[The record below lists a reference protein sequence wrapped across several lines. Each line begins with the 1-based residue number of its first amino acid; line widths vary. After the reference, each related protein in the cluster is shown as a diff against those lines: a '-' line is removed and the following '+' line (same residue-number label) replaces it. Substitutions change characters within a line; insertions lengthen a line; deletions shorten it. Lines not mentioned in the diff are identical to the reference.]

1 MYSNRYFFITL
12 FYFACFSLVS
22 FSATAQVKKG
32 LKAVKKNKYELA
44 KTAFEADL
52 ENKNEVASA
61 QYYLA
66 ELYSNPK
73 FEDGYDLA
81 LAYTFIEKAILSSP
95 KATPKA
101 RKNLDKR
108 RQGLLAM
115 RKFREEIINTAL
127 ELAEKKSSAKAY
139 NELIR
144 NYTNLNA
151 AQAERVARTRNRL
164 AFEESTQA
172 NTAKAWQDF
181 WANYKSSCSIYS
193 PDLHARAEVE
203 LFGAYIRQNMWYSY
217 AQFANLYPESPYAL
231 APDAAIK
238 MQVAAQKNTIPA
250 YKSMIEAYPKSVF
263 AVIAIDS
270 IFSHTLRSEDIL
282 DYDYFINTY
291 PTHSQINT
299 LYKIFFPLFCKTQG
313 GCPDS
318 FYSQYKGA
326 PK

>member
-1 MYSNRYFFITL
+1 MYSNRYFFAIL
-12 FYFACFSLVS
+12 FYFACFSLFS

-32 LKAVKKNKYELA
+32 LKAIKKNQYELA
-44 KTAFEADL
+44 KSAFEVDL
-52 ENKNEVASA
+52 ENENEITSA

-66 ELYSNPK
+66 ELYANPK
-73 FEDGYDLA
+73 FEEGYDLA
-81 LAYTFIEKAILSSP
+81 LAYAFIEKAILSSH

-108 RQGLLAM
+108 NQGLLAM

-127 ELAEKKSSAKAY
+127 DIAEKKSSAKAY

-151 AQAERVARTRNRL
+151 AQTERVARTRNRL
-164 AFEESTQA
+164 AFEEA
-172 NTAKAWQDF
+172 TATNSASAWQIF
-181 WANYKSSCSIYS
+181 WKNYKSSCSIYS
-193 PDLHARAEVE
+193 PDLHARAEIE
-203 LFGAYIRQNMWYSY
+203 LFGAYIRQNTWRGY
-217 AQFANLYPESPYAL
+217 AQFTNFYPESPYTADS
-231 APDAAIK
+231 AAAIK
-238 MQVAAQKNTIPA
+238 MQVAAQKNTMPA

-270 IFSHTLRSEDIL
+270 LFSHTLRSQDAL
-282 DYDYFINTY
+282 DYDYFIHTY
-291 PTHSQINT
+291 PAHSQINT
-299 LYKIFFPLFCKTQG
+299 LYKAFFPLFCKTQG

-318 FYSQYKGA
+318 FYSHYKGA